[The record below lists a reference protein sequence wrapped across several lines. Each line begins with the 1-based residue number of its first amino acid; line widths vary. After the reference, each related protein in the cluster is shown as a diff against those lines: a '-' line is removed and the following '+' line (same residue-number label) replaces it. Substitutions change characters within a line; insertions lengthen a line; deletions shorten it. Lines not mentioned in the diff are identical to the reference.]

1 MPGGRK
7 PSHKRE
13 QAVAALLSSPS
24 VAAAAQKAGVSE
36 RTLRS
41 WLKDADFPALYRA
54 ARRDI
59 VEAAVT
65 LVQQTMATAAATL
78 HRNLTCGAPAAEIA
92 AAKFLWE
99 QGLAAV
105 SIFDHEQRLRQLEA
119 VAEAG
124 RPRRAGGFGS

>member
-41 WLKDADFPALYRA
+41 WLKDAEFTALYRA

-105 SIFDHEQRLRQLEA
+105 SIFDHEQRLQALEA
-119 VAEAG
+119 ASAA
-124 RPRRAGGFGS
+124 RPAPRGGFRP